1 MLALKDLHKS
11 YGPRK
16 AIDGLSLSIRKGE
29 TLGLLGPN
37 GAGKTTT
44 VNILAGLLRPDRG
57 EMRWEG
63 APVEGHSEAFKRRIG
78 YVPQDLALVEELD
91 ARDNLNLFGALYGLG
106 GPALRQAVDEA
117 LDFAGLRDREHDPVK
132 RYSGGM
138 KRRLNLVA
146 ALLHDP
152 ALLLLDEPTVG
163 VDPQSRNAIF
173 EGLETLKARGKTL
186 VYTTHYMEEAQ
197 RLCDHIA
204 IIDGGRILAEGTL
217 AELLDRLPAPNVLS
231 VELEV
236 DPGPGLPG
244 LCATLPGV
252 ARAGLEGRRLRLTLD
267 DPALR
272 TGLVLE
278 TLAKGGHGWSHLHT
292 ERASLESVF
301 LNLTGRS
308 LRDA

>member
-1 MLALKDLHKS
+1 MLELNALHKS
-11 YGPRK
+11 YGSRK
-16 AIDGLSLSIRKGE
+16 ALDGLDLSILRGE

-57 EMRWEG
+57 ELKWEG
-63 APVEGHSEAFKRRIG
+63 VRVEGHSEAFKRRIG

-91 ARDNLNLFGALYGLG
+91 ARDNLNLFGALYGLS
-106 GPALRQAVDEA
+106 GPALRLAVDEA
-117 LDFAGLRDREHDPVK
+117 LDFAGLRDREQDPVK

-152 ALLLLDEPTVG
+152 ELLLLDEPTVG

-173 EGLETLKARGKTL
+173 DGLETLTARGKTL
-186 VYTTHYMEEAQ
+186 VYTTHYLEEAE
-197 RLCDHIA
+197 RLCDRIA

-217 AELLDRLPAPNVLS
+217 AALLDRLPAPNVLS

-236 DPGPGLPG
+236 DPGTGLPG
-244 LCATLPGV
+244 LCAALPGV
-252 ARAGLEGRRLRLTLD
+252 AQAGLEGRRLRLTLD

-272 TGLVLE
+272 TSLVLE